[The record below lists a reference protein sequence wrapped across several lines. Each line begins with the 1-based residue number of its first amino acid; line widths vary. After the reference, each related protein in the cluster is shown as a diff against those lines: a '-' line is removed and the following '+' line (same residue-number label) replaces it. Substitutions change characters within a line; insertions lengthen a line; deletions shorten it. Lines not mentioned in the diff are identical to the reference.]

1 MKDSVKSVIVLLA
14 ICLVASAILA
24 AVNSFTAPLIEKSEN
39 EKVEKSLL
47 IVMPDGKNFKK
58 IETAPDGL
66 ADTIKEIYS
75 EDGGGYVFKLV
86 TTGYSAGL
94 TIMCGIDSNGKITG
108 ATCVSSGET
117 LGNEKTY
124 GELFLGADKG
134 TVDSVDSV
142 SGATKTTANYK
153 KALKDALSAFDI
165 LKGAAK

>member
-1 MKDSVKSVIVLLA
+1 MKDSIKSIVVLLV
-14 ICLVASAILA
+14 ICLVASAALA

-39 EKVEKSLL
+39 EKVQKSLL
-47 IVMPDGKNFKK
+47 VVMPDGKNFTELASLPEGVA
-58 IETAPDGL
+58 ETV
-66 ADTIKEIYS
+66 KQIYT
-75 EDGGGYVFKLV
+75 EDGGGYVIKLV

-94 TIMCGIDSNGKITG
+94 AIMCGISSDGKITG

-124 GELFLGADKG
+124 GELFVGAGKTEIDG
-134 TVDSVDSV
+134 IDSV

-165 LKGAAK
+165 LKGAAE

>member
-24 AVNSFTAPLIEKSEN
+24 AVNSFTAPLIEKSEK

-47 IVMPDGKNFKK
+47 VVMPDGKNFKELDA
-58 IETAPDGL
+58 IPEGAS
-66 ADTIKEIYS
+66 DTVRQIYS

-124 GELFLGADKG
+124 GELFLGADKS

>member
-1 MKDSVKSVIVLLA
+1 MYGAKDPDEFIRLNGPEVFRS
-14 ICLVASAILA
+14 
-24 AVNSFTAPLIEKSEN
+24 LIEKSEN

-47 IVMPDGKNFKK
+47 GVMPDGKNFKK

-66 ADTIKEIYS
+66 ADTVKEIYS
-75 EDGGGYVFKLV
+75 ENGGGYVFKLV

>member
-1 MKDSVKSVIVLLA
+1 MKDSLKSVIVLLA

-24 AVNSFTAPLIEKSEN
+24 AVNSFTAPLIENSEN

-47 IVMPDGKNFKK
+47 VVMPDG
-58 IETAPDGL
+58 I

-75 EDGGGYVFKLV
+75 ESGGGYVFKLV

-124 GELFLGADKG
+124 GELFLGADRS

>member
-1 MKDSVKSVIVLLA
+1 MKDSVKSIVVLLV
-14 ICLVASAILA
+14 ICLVASAVLA
-24 AVNSFTAPLIEKSEN
+24 TVNSFTSPLIEKSEN
-39 EKVEKSLL
+39 EKVKKSLL
-47 IVMPDGKNFKK
+47 VVMPGGENFKELDPLPEG
-58 IETAPDGL
+58 IAETVKQVY
-66 ADTIKEIYS
+66 T

-94 TIMCGIDSNGKITG
+94 TIMCGISSDGKITG

-124 GELFLGADKG
+124 GELFLGADKTDIDG
-134 TVDSVDSV
+134 IDSV

-153 KALKDALSAFDI
+153 KALKDALAAFDI

>member
-1 MKDSVKSVIVLLA
+1 MKDSIKSIVVLLV
-14 ICLVASAILA
+14 ICLVASAALA

-39 EKVEKSLL
+39 EKVQKSLL
-47 IVMPDGKNFKK
+47 VVMPDGKNFRELDSLPEGVAGTVKQ
-58 IETAPDGL
+58 
-66 ADTIKEIYS
+66 IYT
-75 EDGGGYVFKLV
+75 EDGGGYVIKLV

-94 TIMCGIDSNGKITG
+94 TIMCGISSDGKITG

-124 GELFLGADKG
+124 GELFVGAGKTEIDG
-134 TVDSVDSV
+134 IDSV

-165 LKGAAK
+165 LKGAAE

>member
-1 MKDSVKSVIVLLA
+1 
-14 ICLVASAILA
+14 
-24 AVNSFTAPLIEKSEN
+24 
-39 EKVEKSLL
+39 
-47 IVMPDGKNFKK
+47 
-58 IETAPDGL
+58 
-66 ADTIKEIYS
+66 
-75 EDGGGYVFKLV
+75 
-86 TTGYSAGL
+86 
-94 TIMCGIDSNGKITG
+94 MCGIDSNGKITG

-124 GELFLGADKG
+124 GELFLGADRN

>member
-47 IVMPDGKNFKK
+47 VVMPDGKNFKK

-66 ADTIKEIYS
+66 ADTVKEIYS
-75 EDGGGYVFKLV
+75 ENGGGYVFKLV

-108 ATCVSSGET
+108 ATCVSSG
-117 LGNEKTY
+117 
-124 GELFLGADKG
+124 
-134 TVDSVDSV
+134 
-142 SGATKTTANYK
+142 
-153 KALKDALSAFDI
+153 
-165 LKGAAK
+165 